1 MHPLRD
7 LAVFGGR
14 TVVGGYAMAHGAQK
28 LFGAF
33 GGKGLAV
40 AGAEFERMDLTPG
53 RRIALLGGGTEILG
67 GALTALGIAHP
78 IGEFMVAGDMAV
90 AVAAKRAGGPFAAQ
104 RGFELPATNLAIA
117 TVLAATGPGFLR
129 LGPNVSRRTAL
140 LTMMAGTA
148 AASALISRMMRARR
162 ARESTPSQGPADLR
176 DSVAALASEQAAWVP
191 MNA

>member
-33 GGKGLAV
+33 GGKGLNRA
-40 AGAEFERMDLTPG
+40 AADFERMDLTPG
-53 RRIALLGGGTEILG
+53 RRMAALGGATEILG

-78 IGEFMVAGDMAV
+78 VGELMVAGDMAV
-90 AVAAKRAGGPFAAQ
+90 AVAAKRTGGPFAAQ
-104 RGFELPATNLAIA
+104 GGFELPASNLAIA

-129 LGPNVSRRTAL
+129 LGPNASRRTAL
-140 LTMMAGTA
+140 LAMIAGTA
-148 AASALISRMMRARR
+148 AASALISRMTRARR
-162 ARESTPSQGPADLR
+162 AGESTDSEDPPDLR

-191 MNA
+191 VNA